1 MVVGECSNSSCG
13 AQGGAEVAG
22 RCIEGGS
29 ASGGSSSA
37 GGDSGTA
44 AVVAS
49 VAVALRK
56 WKYSHSSSRCGGGAQ
71 GSTQGGSADSLAPP
85 DVDMGKAAVVA
96 AVAMALKR
104 RKEGGS
110 KDQF

>member
-1 MVVGECSNSSCG
+1 
-13 AQGGAEVAG
+13 
-22 RCIEGGS
+22 
-29 ASGGSSSA
+29 
-37 GGDSGTA
+37 
-44 AVVAS
+44 VVAS
-49 VAVALRK
+49 VATALRK
-56 WKYSHSSSRCGGGAQ
+56 WKYSHSSSSGGGGGAQ
-71 GSTQGGSADSLAPP
+71 GGTQGGSADSLAPP